1 MTQMRQP
8 APGASASA
16 MQPYPIA
23 IHHNVSSSNQEV
35 NDPEV
40 INLVNDT
47 GHLNSIC
54 LQGRVSDFVFLW
66 NISWLW

>member
-1 MTQMRQP
+1 
-8 APGASASA
+8 

-54 LQGRVSDFVFLW
+54 LQGRVSDFVFL
-66 NISWLW
+66 

>member
-1 MTQMRQP
+1 
-8 APGASASA
+8 